1 MDTLRIDIINPRV
14 KDLLHELADLKLIR
28 IRDESYIQDLA
39 NLLKRLRSKADQAPG
54 DDEITAIVEET
65 RRERYETR

>member
-1 MDTLRIDIINPRV
+1 MDTIRIDIINPRV

-28 IRDESYIQDLA
+28 IRDENSIQDLTI
-39 NLLKRLRSKADQAPG
+39 LLKRLRSKADQVPG

-65 RRERYETR
+65 RRKRYETR

>member
-39 NLLKRLRSKADQAPG
+39 ILLRDYGQKQIRHPG
-54 DDEITAIVEET
+54 MM
-65 RRERYETR
+65 R